1 MTASRAGTAPAGDDP
16 TRLAQVRRVVIGL
29 MPVNFLYAIDQSM
42 VPVALLSIGRELAD
56 LPLIAWVMA
65 GYMVAGT
72 IATPIYGKL
81 SDLYGRRRMLSIA
94 IIIAFCGALACSLA
108 VSMPMLVGARVVQG
122 LGSGAVFA
130 LAQAAVADFVSG
142 PERGRFQAYFSG
154 VFALSA
160 LSAPLL
166 GGFLTEHLSWR
177 AVFMATLPIA
187 VISLWL
193 VRRVLPAHG
202 PRSNPDAR
210 IDWLGAALLAVGL
223 ATVLIAL
230 TRVGQGA
237 GWLGASTLALMACGA
252 ALLSLWAWR
261 ESSAAEPIVP
271 LSIFRNRVV
280 LNCCLITGLNF
291 FVLIGTTVLLPL
303 AMQTVGGA
311 RPDEVAVRLIALTLA
326 VPSGAF
332 TAGRIMM
339 RTRHLERLTALGCG
353 LSGVA
358 LLAIALISPRAGWG
372 LAALMIPLG
381 VGLGLTLPV
390 VMVVA
395 QMSVTQAMTGI
406 VTATVSFFRS
416 LGGVLGVAVLTS
428 VVLAASRG
436 GSITEAQPQALQQAF
451 AWAFAI
457 AGIASLVAGA
467 LALRTP
473 LKRHETA

>member
-1 MTASRAGTAPAGDDP
+1 MSASGTAPGPAGGGPDS
-16 TRLAQVRRVVIGL
+16 LAHARKVVIGL

-42 VPVALLSIGRELAD
+42 VPVALLSIGQELAD

-65 GYMVAGT
+65 GYLVAGT

-81 SDLYGRRRMLSIA
+81 SDIHGRRRMLSIA
-94 IIIAFCGALACSLA
+94 ILIAFAGTLACSLA

-154 VFALSA
+154 VFATSA
-160 LSAPLL
+160 LVAPLL

-177 AVFMATLPIA
+177 AIFVLNLPIA
-187 VISLWL
+187 LLSLWL
-193 VRRVLPAHG
+193 VRKVLPERAA
-202 PRSNPDAR
+202 RAASDAR
-210 IDWLGAALLAVGL
+210 IDWLGAALLAAGL

-237 GWLGASTLALMACGA
+237 GWLGTSTLVLLAIGSVLLALWG
-252 ALLSLWAWR
+252 WR
-261 ESSAAEPIVP
+261 ESDAPQPIVP
-271 LSIFRNRVV
+271 LTLFRNRVV
-280 LNCCLITGLNF
+280 LSCCLITAFNF

-303 AMQTVGGA
+303 FMQTVGAA

-326 VPSGAF
+326 VPAGAF
-332 TAGRIMM
+332 TAGRVMM
-339 RTRHLERLTALGCG
+339 RTRHLGRLTALGCA
-353 LSGVA
+353 LSGLA
-358 LLAIALISPRAGWG
+358 LIALAWAMPKAGVG

-395 QMSVTQAMTGI
+395 QMEVGPAMTGV

-416 LGGVLGVAVLTS
+416 LGGVVGIAVLTS
-428 VVLAASRG
+428 VVLAAAKG
-436 GSITEAQPQALQQAF
+436 GAITAADPAALREAFGFAF
-451 AWAFAI
+451 AM
-457 AGIASLVAGA
+457 AGCVSLLGAA
-467 LALRTP
+467 LAIRLPSLMPKGR
-473 LKRHETA
+473 

>member
-1 MTASRAGTAPAGDDP
+1 MAQAAPAGIDP
-16 TRLAQVRRVVIGL
+16 THLARVRRVVIGL

-42 VPVALLSIGRELAD
+42 VPVALLSIGSELAD

-94 IIIAFCGALACSLA
+94 IVIAFCGALACALS
-108 VSMPMLVGARVVQG
+108 VSMPMLVAARVVQG
-122 LGSGAVFA
+122 LGSGTVFA
-130 LAQAAVADFVSG
+130 LAQAAMADFVSG

-154 VFALSA
+154 VFAMSA

-166 GGFLTEHLSWR
+166 GGFLTEHISWR
-177 AVFMATLPIA
+177 AIFVTTLPIA
-187 VISLWL
+187 LISLWL
-193 VRRVLPAHG
+193 VRRVLPEQA
-202 PRSNPDAR
+202 PRAPGGASIN
-210 IDWLGAALLAVGL
+210 WLGAALLAVGL

-237 GWLGASTLALMACGA
+237 GWLGASTLALLAVGF
-252 ALLSLWAWR
+252 ALLALWGWR
-261 ESSAAEPIVP
+261 EADAPQPIVP
-271 LSIFRNRVV
+271 LSLFRNRIV

-303 AMQTVGGA
+303 AMQTIGGA
-311 RPDEVAVRLIALTLA
+311 RPDEVAIRLIALTLA
-326 VPSGAF
+326 VPCGAF

-339 RTRHLERLTALGCG
+339 RTRHLQRLTALGCA
-353 LSGVA
+353 LSGFA
-358 LLAIALISPRAGWG
+358 LIAMALISPRAGLG

-381 VGLGLTLPV
+381 LGLGLTLPV

-395 QMSVTQAMTGI
+395 QMSVSQSMTGI

-416 LGGVLGVAVLTS
+416 LGGVVGVAVLTS

-436 GSITEAQPQALQQAF
+436 GTITQADPDALRQAF
-451 AWAFAI
+451 AWAFGI
-457 AGIASLVAGA
+457 AGGASLLAGA

-473 LKRHETA
+473 AVKWDGA